1 MLICLYGIQSNNLIK
16 QNTGGCRR
24 NLTGI
29 SPRHGSH
36 AALLIA
42 CDALNARTVTV
53 REFHYNSLCVF
64 ARKLPRLHYGVGV
77 GRSFPLG
84 KSWRTRR
91 PARHKPTVPDLPLC
105 CVGVIFR
112 RFLCQAAKGI
122 VSPEKHTVI
131 LGDMLLQNGNTSSP
145 QAGKRGKGFTL
156 PAPGLS
162 VIRL

>member
-29 SPRHGSH
+29 SPLHGSH
-36 AALLIA
+36 VALLIA
-42 CDALNARTVTV
+42 CDAFNARTVTV
-53 REFHYNSLCVF
+53 REFHYNGLCVLQ
-64 ARKLPRLHYGVGV
+64 AATLALRRWCWSLVPV
-77 GRSFPLG
+77 G

-131 LGDMLLQNGNTSSP
+131 FGDMLL
-145 QAGKRGKGFTL
+145 
-156 PAPGLS
+156 
-162 VIRL
+162 